1 MERYRFLEH
10 TADAKFQA
18 FGETLEE
25 AFGNAAL
32 ATAFLMWDWQKIRPE
47 VEHEVEVKGK
57 DLKQLLSNFLEEI
70 IYLLDSR
77 SFLLNSPDHIKI
89 DKAES
94 VYRLKALFRGDNY
107 SERYKIYGDVKAITY
122 NEMEI
127 KSNDHFMI
135 QVVVDV

>member
-1 MERYRFLEH
+1 
-10 TADAKFQA
+10 
-18 FGETLEE
+18 
-25 AFGNAAL
+25 
-32 ATAFLMWDWQKIRPE
+32 MWDWQEIHPE

-77 SFLLNSPDHIKI
+77 SFLLSSPENIRINKEEH
-89 DKAES
+89 
-94 VYRLKALFRGDNY
+94 VYRLKARFRGDYY

-127 KSNDHFMI
+127 ESNDRFMI